1 MRVDT
6 SRTITAFRRLSGR
19 MIGDTVPLIASCAF
33 ESAVSAR
40 FVVASRDWLLR
51 PPAISSC
58 RMEATPRIC
67 APDSGSLERK
77 LTLSA
82 HVLTSGKMRVSISLK
97 VRSCLRRSAFSI
109 VVSTS
114 CT

>member
-1 MRVDT
+1 MRVAT
-6 SRTITAFRRLSGR
+6 SRTMTAFRRLSGR
-19 MIGDTVPLIASCAF
+19 MIGETVELIESCTF
-33 ESAVSAR
+33 DSAVSAW
-40 FVVASRDWLLR
+40 FVEASRDWPLR
-51 PPAISSC
+51 PPDISSC
-58 RMEATPRIC
+58 RIWATPRIC

-97 VRSCLRRSAFSI
+97 VRSCLRRSARSI
-109 VVSTS
+109 VSSTS